1 MADAMHLRTGLRVLI
16 KFLTVEG
23 SSPIEIHRNL
33 RIVCDENAI
42 DVGLVTGSI
51 KNSEE
56 DIGDR
61 PHIGQPATA
70 VTSETVNGP
79 C

>member
-1 MADAMHLRTGLRVLI
+1 MADAMHLHTELRVVI

-33 RIVCDENAI
+33 RMVCDDDAI

-51 KNSEE
+51 NPLAPEFSFKF
-56 DIGDR
+56 
-61 PHIGQPATA
+61 
-70 VTSETVNGP
+70 
-79 C
+79 